1 MNRAEALQIRFLR
14 EPRYRGILWAAVA
27 AATYLLAYSLA
38 TTNAGTEFGDWPKS
52 WELPIQKPIDDIF
65 EWTADTFAWFFNPIS
80 KVIDTGLAG
89 IDTFLLWL
97 PWPFVAAAA
106 SLLGFRLGG
115 RWLGLLCGAATLF
128 IGSIGFW
135 DSAMLTLSIVG
146 VSVIIAV
153 GLGVPTGICAA
164 FSNRFERGVR
174 PILDTMQVLPAF
186 VYLIPALVLFG
197 VSGTQGV
204 FLTVVYSIPPVIRL
218 TNLGIR
224 QVPQGVMETAH
235 SHGST
240 TSQTLFQVQLPLAKS
255 SIMMGINQTIMM
267 AVSMVIITA
276 LVGVEGLGRD
286 VWLSLRE
293 VNAGEG
299 LESGIAIVL
308 LAIMLDRFSYALVK
322 SDPNSSASL
331 PAISPQAV
339 EAAGQSLR
347 NMATRHALPI
357 AGVVVTAFLLILGAL
372 IGPLRDF
379 PDALTF
385 SMAGP
390 VNRVFDWMAVNL
402 HFITSWV
409 RDILFRQLGYSPIHT
424 LLLWLPWPALMVI
437 AAGLAQFTAGWRVAL
452 LALVGLAFAGAG
464 GVWDV
469 TMDTLSQVLTAGVF
483 TVVVGVSL
491 GVLASQSRAFEL
503 ALRPI
508 LDTMQT
514 MPIFVYLIPV
524 IMLWG
529 VGPLVG
535 IIATSVYALP
545 PVIRMTSLG
554 IKEVP
559 SQVIETA
566 QSHGSTALQTML
578 QVKIPLAFPTIMM
591 GVNQTIIMVLAMVII
606 AGLVGGGGLGQEV
619 FINSIWLRMGHGLI
633 AGMAIVFM
641 AMVLDRMTQGKRGP
655 ASLWRVEVARI
666 RPKARGPHRGMPMKR

>member
-1 MNRAEALQIRFLR
+1 MTRAEALQIHFLR
-14 EPRYRGILWAAVA
+14 ERRYRGILWAAIAVA
-27 AATYLLAYSLA
+27 AYILAYSLA
-38 TTNAGTEFGDWPKS
+38 TTNAGTEFGDWPRS
-52 WELPIQKPIDDIF
+52 WELPIQEPIDDFF
-65 EWTADTFAWFFNPIS
+65 EWIGDAFAWFFNPIS
-80 KVIDTGLAG
+80 EIIDSGLAG

-97 PWPFVAAAA
+97 PRPCVVAAA
-106 SLLGFRLGG
+106 SMLGLRLGG
-115 RWLGLLCGAATLF
+115 RWLGLFCGAAVLF
-128 IGSIGFW
+128 IGLNGFW
-135 DSAMLTLSIVG
+135 DSAMLTLSVVG

-153 GLGVPTGICAA
+153 GLGVPIGIFAA
-164 FSNRFERGVR
+164 FSNRFETVVR

-186 VYLIPALVLFG
+186 VYLIPALILFG

-224 QVPQGVMETAH
+224 QVPQAGVETAH

-293 VNAGEG
+293 VDAGEG

-308 LAIMLDRFSYALVK
+308 LAIILDRFSYALVK
-322 SDPNSSASL
+322 SGPNSSATVL
-331 PAISPQAV
+331 AISPWAQ
-339 EAAGQSLR
+339 ETAGQSLQNIAAR
-347 NMATRHALPI
+347 YALPI
-357 AGVVVTAFLLILGAL
+357 AGAVLIAVMLILGAL
-372 IGPLRDF
+372 VGSLRDF
-379 PDALTF
+379 PDELTF
-385 SMAGP
+385 SIAEP

-409 RDILFRQLGYSPIHT
+409 RDSLFRQLGYSPIHT
-424 LLLWLPWPALMVI
+424 LLLWLPWPALMVT
-437 AAGLAQFTAGWRVAL
+437 AAGLAYFAAGRRVAL
-452 LALVGLAFAGAG
+452 LALVGLAFAGIG
-464 GVWDV
+464 GVWDA
-469 TMDTLSQVLTAGVF
+469 TMDTLSQVLTAGVV
-483 TVVVGVSL
+483 TVVAGIAL
-491 GVLASQSRAFEL
+491 GVLASQSRAFESV
-503 ALRPI
+503 LRPI

-559 SQVIETA
+559 AQVIETA
-566 QSHGSTALQTML
+566 QSHGSTGLQTML
-578 QVKIPLAFPTIMM
+578 QVKIPLAFPTIVM

-633 AGMAIVFM
+633 AGMTIVFM
-641 AMVLDRMTQGKRGP
+641 AMVLDRMTQGQQGNAIPFAAMR
-655 ASLWRVEVARI
+655 
-666 RPKARGPHRGMPMKR
+666 

>member
-1 MNRAEALQIRFLR
+1 MIRAEALQVSFLR
-14 EPRYRGILWAAVA
+14 ERRFHGILWTVIGVA
-27 AATYLLAYSLA
+27 AYILAYLLAA
-38 TTNAGTEFGDWPKS
+38 NNADTEFGDWPRS
-52 WELPIQKPIDDIF
+52 WELPIQQPIDDFF
-65 EWTADTFAWFFNPIS
+65 EWTGDAFAWFFNPVS
-80 KVIDTGLAG
+80 DFIDAGLAG
-89 IDTFLLWL
+89 IDAFLLWL
-97 PWPFVAAAA
+97 PWPFVVAAA
-106 SLLGFRLGG
+106 SMLGLRLGG
-115 RWLGLLCGAATLF
+115 RWLGMFCGLAVLF
-128 IGSIGFW
+128 IGLNGFW
-135 DSAMLTLSIVG
+135 DSAMLTLSVVG

-153 GLGVPTGICAA
+153 GLGVPIGIFAA
-164 FSNRFERGVR
+164 FSNRIEAIVR
-174 PILDTMQVLPAF
+174 PVLDTMQVLPAF

-197 VSGTQGV
+197 VSGTQGI
-204 FLTVVYSIPPVIRL
+204 FLTVVYCIPPVIRL

-224 QVPQGVMETAH
+224 QVPQAAIETAH

-267 AVSMVIITA
+267 AISMVIITA

-293 VNAGEG
+293 VDAGKG

-308 LAIMLDRFSYALVK
+308 LAIILDRFSYSLVK
-322 SDPNSSASL
+322 SGPNSTESVLDVSPRAS
-331 PAISPQAV
+331 
-339 EAAGQSLR
+339 ETAGQSLQ
-347 NMATRHALPI
+347 NMAARYALPI
-357 AGVVVTAFLLILGAL
+357 AGAVLMAVLLIVGAL
-372 IGPLRDF
+372 VGPLKDF

-385 SMAGP
+385 SMADP
-390 VNRVFDWMAVNL
+390 INRAFDWMAVNL

-409 RDILFRQLGYSPIHT
+409 RDTLFRELGYSPIRT

-437 AAGLAQFTAGWRVAL
+437 AAGLAYFTAGRRVAL
-452 LALVGLAFAGAG
+452 LALVGLAFAGIG
-464 GVWDV
+464 GVWDE

-483 TVVVGVSL
+483 TVVVGISL
-491 GVLASQSRAFEL
+491 GILASQGRAFESV
-503 ALRPI
+503 LRPI

-559 SQVIETA
+559 AQVIETA
-566 QSHGSTALQTML
+566 QSHGSTGLQTML

-619 FINSIWLRMGHGLI
+619 FINSIWLRMGDGLI

-641 AMVLDRMTQGKRGP
+641 AMVLDRMTQGKQGAAVP
-655 ASLWRVEVARI
+655 LSAL
-666 RPKARGPHRGMPMKR
+666 K

>member
-1 MNRAEALQIRFLR
+1 MIGAETLQIRTLR
-14 EPRYRGILWAAVA
+14 DRRYQAILWVPIAVA
-27 AATYLLAYSLA
+27 AYILAYSLA
-38 TTNAGTEFGDWPKS
+38 TTNTTTDFGNWPRS
-52 WELPIQKPIDDIF
+52 WELPIQEPIDDFF
-65 EWTADTFAWFFNPIS
+65 EWIGDTFAPYFNPIS
-80 KVIDTGLAG
+80 DVTDTGLAG
-89 IDTFLLWL
+89 LDSFLLWL
-97 PWPFVAAAA
+97 PWPVVVVVA
-106 SLLGFRLGG
+106 SMLGLRLGG
-115 RWLGLLCGAATLF
+115 RRLGLFCGAATLF
-128 IGSIGFW
+128 IGLNGYW
-135 DSAMLTLSIVG
+135 NSAMLTLSLVG
-146 VSVIIAV
+146 VSVLIAV
-153 GLGVPTGICAA
+153 GLGVPIGIFAA
-164 FSNRFERGVR
+164 FSNRFEAVVR

-197 VSGTQGV
+197 VSGTQGI

-224 QVPQGVMETAH
+224 QVPQAAMETAH

-255 SIMMGINQTIMM
+255 SIMMGVNQTIMM
-267 AVSMVIITA
+267 AVAMVIITA

-293 VNAGEG
+293 VNAGDG

-308 LAIMLDRFSYALVK
+308 LAIILDRFSFALAK
-322 SDPNSSASL
+322 SSPSSPATVL
-331 PAISPQAV
+331 AISPRA
-339 EAAGQSLR
+339 EETAGQSLQNVASR
-347 NMATRHALPI
+347 YALPTL
-357 AGVVVTAFLLILGAL
+357 GVVLIAVLLILGTLVGA
-372 IGPLRDF
+372 LRDL
-379 PDALTF
+379 PDYLTF
-385 SMAGP
+385 SMAEH

-409 RDILFRQLGYSPIHT
+409 RDSLFRELGYSPIST

-437 AAGLAQFTAGWRVAL
+437 AAALAYFTAGWRVAL
-452 LALVGLAFAGAG
+452 LALVGLAFAGIG

-469 TMDTLSQVLTAGVF
+469 TMDTLSQVLTAGIF
-483 TVVVGVSL
+483 TMVVGIGL
-491 GVLASQSRAFEL
+491 GVLASQSRAFESV
-503 ALRPI
+503 LRPF
-508 LDTMQT
+508 LDIMQT

-535 IIATSVYALP
+535 IIATAVYALP
-545 PVIRMTSLG
+545 PVVRMTSLG

-559 SQVIETA
+559 VEVIETA
-566 QSHGSTALQTML
+566 QSHGSTGLQTML

-633 AGMAIVFM
+633 AGMTIVFM
-641 AMVLDRMTQGKRGP
+641 AMVLDRMTQGKQGATIPFGALR
-655 ASLWRVEVARI
+655 
-666 RPKARGPHRGMPMKR
+666 